1 MAAKRIYQIAK
12 EFERDEKEI
21 IEFLTGQGIKVG
33 NRLSAISED
42 AYNMLKAKYTA
53 PPEPEPVPEP
63 PKPEP
68 KPEPKPKIKSELKT
82 ELKPEIKSESA
93 ESAEQTAQPAEPDQ
107 PSTKKK
113 KKKKKKSA
121 AQDDEAGEP
130 LPEVSAEELQE
141 LNDATQAI
149 LYEGIQA
156 GCQFIQKYS
165 NGLTKKQ
172 RKEYAARLLPNTD
185 FWAILRDFN
194 RDDPDSSPV
203 KYWDGVARLVTMAF
217 RLGNEFG
224 LNHRENLGELRNVV
238 KPVGIPYE
246 PREIFTDEENELF
259 AEQQKFLFVA
269 FGSGMGAVNDSLYD
283 LKMYAERMKKKFE
296 HINHL
301 EYVTNPAYPL
311 RSADRVPFS
320 EVVDNVCASL
330 SGIGRRLYF
339 YNNNK
344 EHVVASIENFFAWI
358 DGYAKLKEQGAD
370 TAKLEKYLFMEKK
383 LIDLIEFMAM
393 DNLVYVGKK
402 KPAPFKK
409 VLEELNIY
417 RDNMDD
423 PDAER
428 NFKYKIRGVTMVLY
442 KPKEYIFLCRF
453 ADLDP
458 HKDYRPPEMIAA
470 AEAKAA
476 EEAAKA
482 AAEAEAAAQAQAQ
495 AESAEKENPAAQ
507 SDEA

>member
-1 MAAKRIYQIAK
+1 LAAKRIYQIAK

-93 ESAEQTAQPAEPDQ
+93 EPAEQTAQPAEPDQ
-107 PSTKKK
+107 PSAKKK

-165 NGLTKKQ
+165 NGLTKRQ
-172 RKEYAARLLPNTD
+172 RKESGFNLSPNTD
-185 FWAILRDFN
+185 PWAVLRDFN
-194 RDDPDSSPV
+194 REDPDRSPA

-259 AEQQKFLFVA
+259 AEQQKFLFMT

-358 DGYAKLKEQGAD
+358 DGYAKLKEQGAP
-370 TAKLEKYLFMEKK
+370 AEKLEKYLSLEKK
-383 LIDLIEFMAM
+383 FISLVEFMSM
-393 DNLVYVGKK
+393 DNLLFLKK
-402 KPAPFKK
+402 KPAPFATA
-409 VLEELNIY
+409 LAILNEY

-428 NFKYKIRGVTMVLY
+428 NFKYKIRGITLVLY
-442 KPKEYIFLCRF
+442 KPKEFVFLYQL
-453 ADLDP
+453 ANLEP
-458 HKDYRPPEMIAA
+458 HKDYRSPEMIAA
-470 AEAKAA
+470 AEAAKAQA
-476 EEAAKA
+476 EAEAAAKA
-482 AAEAEAAAQAQAQ
+482 AAETAEAEAAAQ
-495 AESAEKENPAAQ
+495 EENPAN
-507 SDEA
+507 DGEA

>member
-12 EFERDEKEI
+12 EFEREEKEI
-21 IEFLTGQGIKVG
+21 IGFLTAQGIKVG

-63 PKPEP
+63 EPPKPEP
-68 KPEPKPKIKSELKT
+68 QPQAKSV
-82 ELKPEIKSESA
+82 
-93 ESAEQTAQPAEPDQ
+93 EQQPQAAAQPQAAG
-107 PSTKKK
+107 KKK
-113 KKKKKKSA
+113 KKKNKQPQPVAPQFEYTSNA
-121 AQDDEAGEP
+121 DDAQDETDDTVSEFKP
-130 LPEVSAEELQE
+130 VKPHQIEVS
-141 LNDATQAI
+141 DAADQAI
-149 LYEGIQA
+149 LYAAMQA
-156 GCQFIQKYS
+156 GNEFIAKYTD
-165 NGLTKKQ
+165 GLTKAQ
-172 RKEYAARLLPNTD
+172 RKVLKAHISPKMDTWEL
-185 FWAILRDFN
+185 LRDFTYDN
-194 RDDPDSSPV
+194 PDRSPAQ
-203 KYWDGVARLVTMAF
+203 YWTGVARLMTMAF
-217 RLGNEFG
+217 RLSNEFG
-224 LNHRENLGELRNVV
+224 LNYREKLALLRNTVL
-238 KPVGIPYE
+238 PLQNDYE
-246 PREIFTDEENELF
+246 PREIFTDAENELF
-259 AEQQKFLFVA
+259 AAQQKMLFVA
-269 FGSGMGAVNDSLYD
+269 FGSGMGPINDSIFD
-283 LKMYAERMKKKFE
+283 LKLHAERMKKKFE
-296 HINHL
+296 HVNLL
-301 EYVTNPAYPL
+301 EYVTTSAETL
-311 RSADRVPFS
+311 RTTRVPFQ
-320 EVVDNVCASL
+320 EIVDATCTAL
-330 SGIGRRLYF
+330 RGMARRLYF
-339 YNNNK
+339 FNDNK
-344 EHVVASIENFFAWI
+344 ELVTASIENFFAWV

-370 TAKLEKYLFMEKK
+370 TAKLEKYLFLEKK

-458 HKDYRPPEMIAA
+458 HKDYRPPEVIAA

-482 AAEAEAAAQAQAQ
+482 AAE
-495 AESAEKENPAAQ
+495 KENPAAG
-507 SDEA
+507 DEA